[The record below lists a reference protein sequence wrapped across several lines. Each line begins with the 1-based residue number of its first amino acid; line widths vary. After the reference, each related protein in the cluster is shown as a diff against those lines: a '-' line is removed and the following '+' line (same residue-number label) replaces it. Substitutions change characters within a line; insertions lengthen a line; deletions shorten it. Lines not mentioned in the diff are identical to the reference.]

1 MPDGESRYRYKTDL
15 RSEMRGGISMA
26 RIEQIVLHG
35 KKGTNMQIDV
45 GTRVIMLEAE
55 TPEELGTSP
64 FCLA

>member
-1 MPDGESRYRYKTDL
+1 
-15 RSEMRGGISMA
+15 MA